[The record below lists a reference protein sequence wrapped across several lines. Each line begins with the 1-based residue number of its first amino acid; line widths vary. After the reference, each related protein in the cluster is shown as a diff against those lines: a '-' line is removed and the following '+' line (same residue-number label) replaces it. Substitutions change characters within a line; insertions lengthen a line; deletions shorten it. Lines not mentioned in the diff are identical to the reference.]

1 MNFPVNCPVNCPVNW
16 KTRYRD
22 LPIRQKLQ
30 AIVMLTVGAAL
41 LVACGAILL
50 YHDYTLRDSLRRDLG
65 VLADI
70 TADNSTAALTFAD
83 RKAAEELLSAL
94 REKRSIVTA
103 TLYSADGKILAR
115 YQRDPRNGPPGQER
129 LRLAQR
135 ILLDQQ
141 AIGRIELES
150 DLSDVDSKLREF
162 ELIVMA
168 TWIAALAVAFLFSA
182 KLQNVI
188 SHPIARLSRTAKAVS
203 ARKDFSVRA
212 VKTADDDLGQL
223 TDTFNGMLAE
233 IQERDRQLRGHRER
247 LEQDVAA
254 RTVEL
259 VAANAALSAAKEKA
273 EAASRAKSEFLANM
287 SHEIRTPMNG
297 VIGMTDLLLDTPLS
311 EEQRDYVT
319 TVKLSADS
327 LLTIIND
334 ILDFSKIEAG
344 RLELDPICFDLHHS
358 LEETVRALAV
368 RAHEKAIEL
377 LCDWKADV
385 PEYVIGDQG
394 RLRQILVNLLG
405 NAIKFTPAG
414 EVAMEVSV
422 EALAAEQVDLH
433 FVIRDTGIG
442 IAAEKQKLIFD
453 AFSQADGSMTRRF
466 GGTGLGLTISA
477 RLVEAMQGRIWVES
491 GLGSGSTFHFTA
503 RFGAVAQPEAAGE
516 RRFPGGV
523 GVLVVDDNATNR
535 RILTEVL
542 WRWGLKPVAAASG
555 AEAIALMRRAREAR
569 HPFPLVI
576 TDVHMPE
583 MDGFELAAKLRSS
596 PHGVDA
602 EVLMLTSGDRPGD
615 IGRSR
620 RLGVF
625 SLLLKPVRREE
636 LKDAIARAL
645 NRPGYSETAEEN
657 ARPQAQAKRKPR
669 PAAHS
674 HILLADDN
682 LVNQRVVQRMLEKAG
697 HRVTVV
703 SDGREAVEALKNTQS
718 GKGFDLVLMDVQMP
732 QMDGLEATQAIRE
745 CERRGSEHVPI
756 IALTAHAMKGDRDKC
771 LAAGA
776 DGYLAK
782 PIHTA
787 DLLEVVRI
795 YGKAAPALET

>member
-1 MNFPVNCPVNCPVNW
+1 VKRALQCPGTW
-16 KTRYRD
+16 KARYRD

-50 YHDYTLRDSLRRDLG
+50 YHEHTLRDSLQRDLD
-65 VLADI
+65 VLADV
-70 TADNSTAALTFAD
+70 TADDSTAALTFGD
-83 RKAAEELLSAL
+83 RKTAEELLSAL
-94 REKRSIVTA
+94 REKRSIVAA
-103 TLYSADGKILAR
+103 TLYAADGSVLAR
-115 YQRDPRNGPPGQER
+115 YGRDPHKGPPER
-129 LRLAQR
+129 LRVAQA
-135 ILLDQQ
+135 IMLDHQ

-150 DLSDVDSKLREF
+150 DLSDVDAKLREF
-162 ELIVMA
+162 ALIVMA
-168 TWIAALAVAFLFSA
+168 TLIAALAVAFLLSA
-182 KLQNVI
+182 KLQHVI
-188 SHPIARLSRTAKAVS
+188 SEPIARLSRTAEAVS
-203 ARKDFSVRA
+203 DRKDFAVRA
-212 VKTADDDLGQL
+212 VKTANDDLGQL

-233 IQERDRQLRGHRER
+233 IQERDRQLGGHRER

-254 RTVEL
+254 RTAEL
-259 VAANAALSAAKEKA
+259 VRANAALSAAKERA

-297 VIGMTDLLLDTPLS
+297 VIGMTDLILDTDLS

-344 RLELDPICFDLHHS
+344 RLELDPICFDLHRS
-358 LEETVRALAV
+358 LEESMRALAV
-368 RAHEKAIEL
+368 RAHEKGLEL

-385 PEYVIGDQG
+385 PEYVIGDQV
-394 RLRQILVNLLG
+394 RVRQILVNLLG

-414 EVAMEVSV
+414 EVALEVAI
-422 EALAAEQVDLH
+422 EARDGDQVDLH

-442 IAAEKQKLIFD
+442 IPDEKQQLIFD
-453 AFSQADGSMTRRF
+453 AFSQADGSMTRRY

-477 RLVEAMQGRIWVES
+477 RLVAAMQGRIWVKS
-491 GLGSGSTFHFTA
+491 ALGAGSAFHFTA
-503 RFGAVAQPEAAGE
+503 RFGSVAQPEVDE
-516 RRFPGGV
+516 RLFPEGLA
-523 GVLVVDDNATNR
+523 VLVVDDNATNR

-555 AEAIALMRRAREAR
+555 AEAISLMRRAWEGRD
-569 HPFPLVI
+569 PFPLVI

-583 MDGFELAAKLRSS
+583 MDGFELAERLRVPPYGAGAKI
-596 PHGVDA
+596 
-602 EVLMLTSGDRPGD
+602 LMLSSGDRTGD

-620 RLGVF
+620 RVGVS

-636 LKDAIARAL
+636 LKDAIGRAL
-645 NRPGYSETAEEN
+645 RRTGDREAAEEN
-657 ARPQAQAKRKPR
+657 TR
-669 PAAHS
+669 PATEEQPQPRSRVPS

-682 LVNQRVVQRMLEKAG
+682 LVNQRVVQRMLEKEG
-697 HRVTVV
+697 HQVTVV
-703 SDGREAVEALKNTQS
+703 SDGREAVDALKDAQGS
-718 GKGFDLVLMDVQMP
+718 EAFHLVLMDVQMP
-732 QMDGLEATQAIRE
+732 QMDGLEATRAIRE
-745 CERRGSEHVPI
+745 SERRTSAHIPI

-776 DGYLAK
+776 DAYLAK

-787 DLLEVVRI
+787 DLLEMVRMF
-795 YGKAAPALET
+795 GKKMAPALQD